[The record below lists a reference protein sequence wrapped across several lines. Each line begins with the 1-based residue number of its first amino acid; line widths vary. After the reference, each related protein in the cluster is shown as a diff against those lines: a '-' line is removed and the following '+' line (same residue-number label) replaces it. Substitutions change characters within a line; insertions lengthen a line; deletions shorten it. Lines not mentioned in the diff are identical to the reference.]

1 MVGVEVEA
9 EVEAKVE
16 VEAEIEDPRTS
27 ICAFEFRPSL
37 GVIAIPCFY
46 LPLDV
51 FSRFHFLI
59 LISISSY
66 SFFSLH
72 FSASND
78 NHS

>member
-37 GVIAIPCFY
+37 GVIAIPCFTC
-46 LPLDV
+46 LMC
-51 FSRFHFLI
+51 FLG
-59 LISISSY
+59 SIS
-66 SFFSLH
+66 
-72 FSASND
+72 
-78 NHS
+78 